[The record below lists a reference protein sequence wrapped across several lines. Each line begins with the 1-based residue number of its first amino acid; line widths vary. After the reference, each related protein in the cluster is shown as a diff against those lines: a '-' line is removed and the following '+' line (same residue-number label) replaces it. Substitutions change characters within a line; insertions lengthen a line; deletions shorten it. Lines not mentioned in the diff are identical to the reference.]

1 VCDGKFNMAAYE
13 KSGNPALFAALR
25 GETKKFIF
33 F

>member
-1 VCDGKFNMAAYE
+1 MAAYE
-13 KSGNPALFAALR
+13 KGGNPALFAALR